1 MHDAG
6 GGAHVL
12 DIPGTNHGSTPHAV
26 LVLEGPIQDV
36 GDDFH
41 VLMTVTWKPL
51 AWTDHILID
60 HSEATKP
67 HEATIVVFPEREG
80 MKSLQPSVIK
90 VTALGG
96 GSQVFH
102 GQDGTAKNSGLE
114 WKTMDLNEIQCF
126 KHVAEA
132 GSFSRAARQSRIPK
146 STLSRKVS
154 DLETRLGV
162 TLLPVFLG
170 HEEVQKNQLMMV
182 MKNWGADRE
191 PVHAVYPDQPYLP
204 LKIRLFLDF
213 LKKAFK

>member
-1 MHDAG
+1 M
-6 GGAHVL
+6 
-12 DIPGTNHGSTPHAV
+12 
-26 LVLEGPIQDV
+26 
-36 GDDFH
+36 
-41 VLMTVTWKPL
+41 
-51 AWTDHILID
+51 
-60 HSEATKP
+60 
-67 HEATIVVFPEREG
+67 
-80 MKSLQPSVIK
+80 IK

-132 GSFSRAARQSRIPK
+132 GSFSRAARQSRIQK

-170 HEEVQKNQLMMV
+170 HEEVQKNQLTMV
-182 MKNWGADRE
+182 MKNWGTDRE